1 MSSKPFCQFVRA
13 SQLKSLELVAKLDLC
28 DQQTKEAKEIERN
41 ARERL
46 HACGYLPA
54 EILAC
59 SEVAEEDRPKLEV
72 LFEAYR
78 QAQTR
83 RLEQAGEQLASA
95 EKTLDALAHELQEH
109 DAVLTAA
116 QVFFGQNNFYPE
128 VDPDLPE
135 PHQLDSGFQ
144 AYLALVTRELV
155 ETTRLIKQRAPKQF
169 DTHAYNWARTTINF
183 EGGDPDVAKS
193 LDELLACRMMLRV
206 LRHELNRVVA

>member
-13 SQLKSLELVAKLDLC
+13 SQLKALELVAKLDQC

-46 HACGYLPA
+46 HTCSFFPA
-54 EILAC
+54 EVLAC
-59 SEVAEEDRPKLEV
+59 SEVAEEDRPKLEA

-78 QAQTR
+78 QTQTR
-83 RLEQAGEQLASA
+83 RLEQAGEQLTSA
-95 EKTLDALAHELQEH
+95 DKTLDALAHELQEH

-128 VDPDLPE
+128 VDADLPE
-135 PHQLDSGFQ
+135 PGQLESGFQ

-155 ETTRLIKQRAPKQF
+155 ETTRLIKRHKARPF

-193 LDELLACRMMLRV
+193 LDELLACRMMLRG
-206 LRHELNRVVA
+206 LRQSQTDVA